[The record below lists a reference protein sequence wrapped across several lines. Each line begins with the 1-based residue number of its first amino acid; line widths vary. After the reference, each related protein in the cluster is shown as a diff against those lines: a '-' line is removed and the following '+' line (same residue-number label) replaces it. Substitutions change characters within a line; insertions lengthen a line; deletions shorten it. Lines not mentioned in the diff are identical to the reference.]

1 MAKITVK
8 LAGDGTHSVI
18 QGDDPIVSGLSLE
31 EAENYS
37 VFVRASLRVRRTRRL
52 PEALRGIASHS

>member
-18 QGDDPIVSGLSLE
+18 LGGDPIVSGLSLE
-31 EAENYS
+31 EAQNYS
-37 VFVRASLRVRRTRRL
+37 AFVRASLRVRRTRRL
-52 PEALRGIASHS
+52 PEALRGIVSHS